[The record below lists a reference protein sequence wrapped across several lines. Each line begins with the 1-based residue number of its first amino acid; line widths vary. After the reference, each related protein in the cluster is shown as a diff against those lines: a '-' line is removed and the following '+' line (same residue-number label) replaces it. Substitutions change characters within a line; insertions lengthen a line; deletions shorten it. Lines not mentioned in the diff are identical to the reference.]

1 MNKLISCVNI
11 KKHYTKKPYLSDS
24 TIKAI
29 DDISFDIYEGETLGI
44 IGESGSGKS
53 TLSRLILGIEE
64 QDDGEII
71 YENSL
76 GNNLQVVFQNPFA
89 SINPYLKIKNI
100 ILEPAYLMN
109 QKVNDTDLNLI
120 LNSVGLNENILNKKS
135 SELSGGQL
143 QRVAIA
149 RALLTNPRFILL
161 DEPTASL
168 DVSIQSQILNILFD
182 LKLKGITMVF
192 ISHDL
197 RSVYY
202 LSDRVLVMKEGK
214 IIEDNSVYN
223 IFKKPSHPYTEKLIS
238 TIDFSDI

>member
-1 MNKLISCVNI
+1 MNKLISCKNL
-11 KKHYTKKPYLSDS
+11 KKHYTKKSYLSDS

-29 DDISFDIYEGETLGI
+29 DNISFNIYKGETLGI

-64 QDDGEII
+64 QDSGKII

-76 GNNLQVVFQNPFA
+76 DNNLQVVFQNPFA

-109 QKVNDTDLNLI
+109 QKVNDTDLKLI

-135 SELSGGQL
+135 SQLSGGQL

-149 RALLTNPRFILL
+149 RALLTNPKFILL

-214 IIEDNSVYN
+214 IIEDNSVDN
-223 IFKKPSHPYTEKLIS
+223 IFKNPKHPYTKKLIS
-238 TIDFSDI
+238 TIDFNDI

>member
-1 MNKLISCVNI
+1 
-11 KKHYTKKPYLSDS
+11 
-24 TIKAI
+24 
-29 DDISFDIYEGETLGI
+29 
-44 IGESGSGKS
+44 
-53 TLSRLILGIEE
+53 
-64 QDDGEII
+64 
-71 YENSL
+71 
-76 GNNLQVVFQNPFA
+76 
-89 SINPYLKIKNI
+89 
-100 ILEPAYLMN
+100 MN

-202 LSDRVLVMKEGK
+202 
-214 IIEDNSVYN
+214 